1 MLTVSAVSVIE
12 VVSGLQ
18 RMARSAQLEQFLRAL
33 DAIEVLPV
41 DTQSAVL
48 AGQPVLRGTR
58 LSVAYILRLLAS
70 GATVEEILQEY
81 EGLTPEDIQACLLFA
96 AETRE

>member
-1 MLTVSAVSVIE
+1 LRYTRERVA
-12 VVSGLQ
+12 L
-18 RMARSAQLEQFLRAL
+18 MATKALLERITS
-33 DAIEVLPV
+33 DPR
-41 DTQSAVL
+41 VL

>member
-1 MLTVSAVSVIE
+1 V
-12 VVSGLQ
+12 
-18 RMARSAQLEQFLRAL
+18 
-33 DAIEVLPV
+33 
-41 DTQSAVL
+41 
-48 AGQPVLRGTR
+48 QPVLHGTR

-81 EGLTPEDIQACLLFA
+81 EGLTPEDIQACLLFV

>member
-1 MLTVSAVSVIE
+1 MFEVYSRKGGADGNQSTV
-12 VVSGLQ
+12 GTDYQ
-18 RMARSAQLEQFLRAL
+18 RPARVGGAARA
-33 DAIEVLPV
+33 ARH
-41 DTQSAVL
+41 A
-48 AGQPVLRGTR
+48 

>member
-1 MLTVSAVSVIE
+1 MQPSAKSVASRGYPKRNWATV
-12 VVSGLQ
+12 L
-18 RMARSAQLEQFLRAL
+18 LERITG
-33 DAIEVLPV
+33 DPR
-41 DTQSAVL
+41 VL